1 CSEQFSPM
9 DPKHHSI
16 SRFWWEREK
25 LCWTRIR
32 RCSLLNRRRNAMEW
46 NGGTGVSPVRGDPLH
61 SLDVRLSDRD
71 RRGRLGFVGAGP
83 PVGDR
88 GSRCSAGCF
97 RARCIRGL
105 FGNKLL
111 CRYPAYNHK
120 IHSAILRATLIAV
133 VVGDRMIF
141 GVSGCREPLGGE
153 SELCNQQSHQFGGAG
168 SRELPI
174 VAELRIV
181 DRFVIGMPFD
191 AHAVVAFGEQPG
203 NPAEGTERGGA
214 HLGRAALEKS
224 DLAQAD
230 N

>member
-1 CSEQFSPM
+1 
-9 DPKHHSI
+9 
-16 SRFWWEREK
+16 
-25 LCWTRIR
+25 
-32 RCSLLNRRRNAMEW
+32 MEW

-71 RRGRLGFVGAGP
+71 RRGRLGFVGSGP
-83 PVGDR
+83 PVGER

-97 RARCIRGL
+97 RARCIRRL

-191 AHAVVAFGEQPG
+191 AHAVIAFGEQPG
-203 NPAEGTERGGA
+203 NPAEGTCDLDARGSGSRERGTKSPS
-214 HLGRAALEKS
+214 GRHFRSDGPLHPERTPRPVVNLVAPASRRLSGGHPALR
-224 DLAQAD
+224 
-230 N
+230 